1 MQTRWYTQAERHSH
15 GSAVRLESGD
25 ATIAIQPRVADLAE
39 AADRVRVEARFS
51 RGSSRARAGTQ
62 VRRTPTR
69 SDNRVAWTGERRRW
83 ERDLHDGVQSEL
95 VSLLLRLQLAEDA
108 SPTPAAVTETFAAL
122 TEHALAAL
130 ESLREITYGIYPRA
144 LAKRGV
150 RDTLLARA
158 ARATSDVTVHG
169 SAPRSSEEAEE
180 AIYFACSEAIQNAI
194 KHAGDGARVTVAL
207 HSRDGS
213 LTVRVAD
220 DGRGFDPA
228 HTAHGAGLQN
238 IRERV
243 RDLGGSFELT
253 SAPSRGTVLR
263 IVLGWPPRAER

>member
-1 MQTRWYTQAERHSH
+1 MQPTGRRGASVQTRWYTQAERH

-62 VRRTPTR
+62 ASRTPMR
-69 SDNRVAWTGERRRW
+69 SENRVAWTGDRRRW

-150 RDTLLARA
+150 RDTL
-158 ARATSDVTVHG
+158 
-169 SAPRSSEEAEE
+169 
-180 AIYFACSEAIQNAI
+180 
-194 KHAGDGARVTVAL
+194 
-207 HSRDGS
+207 
-213 LTVRVAD
+213 
-220 DGRGFDPA
+220 
-228 HTAHGAGLQN
+228 
-238 IRERV
+238 
-243 RDLGGSFELT
+243 
-253 SAPSRGTVLR
+253 
-263 IVLGWPPRAER
+263 